1 MFLNLHLGTIDT
13 TTLLL
18 IFPLSRFHFYLPCI
32 MDGDVLELLC
42 PGFPILGLDMRVVG
56 LRHKVVETVQVES
69 EKKLRINC
77 CARGGGVIYA

>member
-1 MFLNLHLGTIDT
+1 MATFWN
-13 TTLLL
+13 
-18 IFPLSRFHFYLPCI
+18 YQ
-32 MDGDVLELLC
+32 VLC

>member
-1 MFLNLHLGTIDT
+1 
-13 TTLLL
+13 
-18 IFPLSRFHFYLPCI
+18 

-42 PGFPILGLDMRVVG
+42 LGFPILGLNMRVVE

>member
-1 MFLNLHLGTIDT
+1 
-13 TTLLL
+13 
-18 IFPLSRFHFYLPCI
+18 

-77 CARGGGVIYA
+77 CARGVVQIHVP